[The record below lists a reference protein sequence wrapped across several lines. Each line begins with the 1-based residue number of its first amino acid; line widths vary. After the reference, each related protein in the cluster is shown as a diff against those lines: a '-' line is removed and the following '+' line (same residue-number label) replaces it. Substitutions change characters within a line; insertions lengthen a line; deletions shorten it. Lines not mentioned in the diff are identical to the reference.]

1 MSSWGRGKT
10 QESSDVDLE
19 AQNDQ
24 HLNDLHSKIS
34 QLRSVSVLTTST
46 RFQSAK
52 RARRADSRR
61 RRHRLAT
68 LAGHDRHLPG
78 FAGAELVVGQY
89 SEPKSVPVKPG
100 RRVDP
105 TLSSSQSNTFDSF
118 KTSLSNTST
127 RFARSVQ
134 SGKGPG
140 RIQLGIVV
148 AFVLLFFLYKF
159 SSTRGGSP

>member
-34 QLRSVSVLTTST
+34 QLRNVTTDIY
-46 RFQSAK
+46 Q
-52 RARRADSRR
+52 DSR
-61 RRHRLAT
+61 
-68 LAGHDRHLPG
+68 
-78 FAGAELVVGQY
+78 GQN
-89 SEPKSVPVKPG
+89 SLLDS
-100 RRVDP
+100 
-105 TLSSSQSNTFDSF
+105 TSNTFDSF
-118 KTSLSNTST
+118 KSSLANTST

-148 AFVLLFFLYKF
+148 AFVLMFFLYKF
-159 SSTRGGSP
+159 SSSRGGSP